1 MDSPLRK
8 LYPPSTLERWAPIRH
23 RQNMFDRRIRGWGYK
38 VNHAKDKSN
47 GDATGART
55 SNRKRK
61 PKGSGDRQA
70 RSGMLGTPNETKFS
84 DRDDLQTI
92 PVIQSPD
99 AYLLQEQMLSS
110 VHNYALG
117 VFQSREWKFDP
128 LRTYAPQGSQDFG
141 AIWKDLS
148 DQCFGAGILS
158 RNHGQRREAIMKW
171 SDSGVCAGISTAS
184 ISRPKTNLANHAG
197 RY

>member
-84 DRDDLQTI
+84 DSYRQATEGGSWVVDVSLAG
-92 PVIQSPD
+92 VMK
-99 AYLLQEQMLSS
+99 YLRS
-110 VHNYALG
+110 LG
-117 VFQSREWKFDP
+117 QYEGRTGFDEV
-128 LRTYAPQGSQDFG
+128 
-141 AIWKDLS
+141 LS
-148 DQCFGAGILS
+148 DNLNAQGCLSQCLQRIP
-158 RNHGQRREAIMKW
+158 GQ
-171 SDSGVCAGISTAS
+171 V
-184 ISRPKTNLANHAG
+184 
-197 RY
+197 